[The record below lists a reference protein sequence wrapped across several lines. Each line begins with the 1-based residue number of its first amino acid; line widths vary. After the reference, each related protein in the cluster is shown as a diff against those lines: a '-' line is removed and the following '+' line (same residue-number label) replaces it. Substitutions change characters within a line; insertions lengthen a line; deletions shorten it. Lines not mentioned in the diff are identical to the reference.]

1 MKHSRIIVAAL
12 IAAVALS
19 SCRSQFEAL
28 LNSND
33 VDLKYEAAFNF
44 YNNGKYNKAASLFE
58 SLAMLTSGTERDDT
72 VRYYWAMS
80 NYRFKDYFTAETNF
94 NSFVEN
100 YPRSPFTSEARFL
113 RIDCLYRSTYR
124 YELDQNPSY
133 IAMTAI
139 SQYMAEYP
147 NSTHIA
153 ECIDMMSDLQER
165 LDTKAYESARLYYKM
180 EDYKAARV
188 AFKNVLKNNSESQFR
203 EDILFY
209 TAMASYKYAKNSVT
223 SKQRDR
229 YYTFIDDYLNF
240 VGELPESHYR
250 KELDA
255 MYKKSQKALGRDAVM
270 DADTEIKEKAYEKE
284 RKEYEKALKKVQKEN
299 SKK

>member
-1 MKHSRIIVAAL
+1 MKYSRIVIVAL
-12 IAAVALS
+12 AATVMLS
-19 SCRSQFEAL
+19 SCKSQYEAL

-33 VDLKYEAAFNF
+33 VDAKYEAAFDY
-44 YNNGKYNKAASLFE
+44 YNNGKYSRAASLFE
-58 SLAMLTSGTERDDT
+58 SLSVLTSGTAKDDT
-72 VRYYWAMS
+72 VQYFWGMS
-80 NYRFKDYFTAETNF
+80 NYRFKDYYTAETNF
-94 NSFVEN
+94 ARFVEN
-100 YPRSPFTSEARFL
+100 YPRSPFTSEARYL

-124 YELDQNPSY
+124 YELDQNPTY
-133 IAMTAI
+133 VAMAAI

-147 NSTHIA
+147 RSSHYA
-153 ECIDMMSDLQER
+153 DCSDMMVDLQER

-188 AFKNVLKNNSESQFR
+188 AFKNVLKDNSENMYR

-209 TAMASYKYAKNSVT
+209 TAMSSYKYAKNSVV

-229 YYTFIDDYLNF
+229 YYTFVDDYLNF
-240 VGELPESHYR
+240 VGEIPESHYR

-255 MYKKSQKALGRDAVM
+255 MYKKAQKALGREAVM

-284 RKEYEKALKKVQKEN
+284 RKEFEKALKQEQKKN
-299 SKK
+299 SK